1 MFVVC
6 LSTQCLFKGKG
17 SLKYSR
23 ELLFA
28 LALFSIQP
36 YFQEKELGQRAIIYQ
51 LLIKIGG
58 RVFNQAEISRPEYR
72 NTEQAGRKRQNAGEE
87 T

>member
-1 MFVVC
+1 M
-6 LSTQCLFKGKG
+6 
-17 SLKYSR
+17 
-23 ELLFA
+23 FA
-28 LALFSIQP
+28 LALFYIQP

-72 NTEQAGRKRQNAGEE
+72 NTEQAGRKRQNTGEE